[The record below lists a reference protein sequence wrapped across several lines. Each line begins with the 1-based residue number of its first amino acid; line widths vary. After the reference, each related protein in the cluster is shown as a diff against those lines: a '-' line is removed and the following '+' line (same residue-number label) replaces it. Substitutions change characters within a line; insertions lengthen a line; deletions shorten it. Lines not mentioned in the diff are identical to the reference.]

1 MIPCTLMW
9 GTACQNVAYRILQ
22 SEHLFSKTALTQLL
36 AIAGRRSATCLQCAF
51 NVFLGLQKGRTSYLA
66 LIINDDL
73 PLLLSKTLQ
82 GNGWS
87 TNIYRYSYCQSL
99 CSRLPGFDSELV
111 QGCSRRSRISRRAYL
126 PHESCARLPAGSGCQ
141 CRCACSAATGLL
153 GRTTAM
159 DCCFRLSCRT

>member
-1 MIPCTLMW
+1 MFSW
-9 GTACQNVAYRILQ
+9 TAEGQNL
-22 SEHLFSKTALTQLL
+22 
-36 AIAGRRSATCLQCAF
+36 
-51 NVFLGLQKGRTSYLA
+51 YLA

-73 PLLLSKTLQ
+73 PLLSSKTLQ

-111 QGCSRRSRISRRAYL
+111 QGVVG
-126 PHESCARLPAGSGCQ
+126 EAGSVGEPIFHTSLAPGCRWPGCQ

-153 GRTTAM
+153 GRATAM
-159 DCCFRLSCRT
+159 DCCFRLRVGLSLAQSSRLWQCNYYFACQNPPRRFRLRVRRPAKASAQLNSA